1 MDKLI
6 NLKVKEYIN
15 EVDSPSSAPG
25 GGSVM
30 GVVACLSSALA
41 GMVGHL
47 TINKKKFL
55 ELNEEEQN
63 NFNNSIEQ
71 IKNIKINLMEIVDK
85 DAESFNLFMEAMKM
99 PKDTEEQIKNRK
111 DAMSNAAIKAIEP
124 PFNTLKYCYELI
136 TLFDIV
142 LKYGNKGVITDI
154 ASAYILAFAA
164 AKGSILNININ
175 IPMINDDNILK
186 KIKTDSVK
194 YIETIE
200 NRYLS
205 IEKEISL
212 FNIWYNNKKYFIMLY
227 KLLLLLY
234 NYKVYEQNSNFVFSY
249 WYFIYSMIIFANNKG
264 L

>member
-1 MDKLI
+1 MNKLI
-6 NLKVKEYIN
+6 NLKLEEYIN
-15 EVDSPSSAPG
+15 EVDSPSPAPG

-30 GVVACLSSALA
+30 GAVASLASALA

-47 TINKKKFL
+47 TVNKKKFL
-55 ELNEEEQN
+55 SLSEEEQN
-63 NFNNSIEQ
+63 IFNNSIEQ
-71 IKNIKINLMEIVDK
+71 IKKIKINLIEIVDK
-85 DAESFNLFMEAMKM
+85 DAEGFNLFMEAMKM
-99 PKDTEEQIKNRK
+99 PKDTEEQIKKRK

-212 FNIWYNNKKYFIMLY
+212 FNI
-227 KLLLLLY
+227 
-234 NYKVYEQNSNFVFSY
+234 
-249 WYFIYSMIIFANNKG
+249 
-264 L
+264 